1 MKNYLDEAAG
11 RIADAA
17 AAQARKELVQS
28 FKNGVARGKAQVGG
42 PGARRAA
49 EAPAT
54 LPKVGKE

>member
-28 FKNGVARGKAQVGG
+28 FKNGVARGRAQAGG
-42 PGARRAA
+42 AGARKAA
-49 EAPAT
+49 APVNLPVAQEA
-54 LPKVGKE
+54 